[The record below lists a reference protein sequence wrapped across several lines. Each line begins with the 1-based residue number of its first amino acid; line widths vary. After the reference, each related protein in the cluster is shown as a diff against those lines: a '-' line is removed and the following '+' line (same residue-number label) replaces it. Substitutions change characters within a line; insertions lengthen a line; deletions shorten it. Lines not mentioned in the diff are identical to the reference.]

1 MTQPDRQVGRTQGVY
16 SIAVAAE
23 LVGVGIQTLRLYESR
38 GLVDPAR
45 STGGTRRYSD
55 ADVDVLRRVVALLA
69 EGINLAGARRI
80 IQLEDDNDVLRAVI
94 RGTKGADDE

>member
-80 IQLEDDNDVLRAVI
+80 IQLEDDNHVLRAVI